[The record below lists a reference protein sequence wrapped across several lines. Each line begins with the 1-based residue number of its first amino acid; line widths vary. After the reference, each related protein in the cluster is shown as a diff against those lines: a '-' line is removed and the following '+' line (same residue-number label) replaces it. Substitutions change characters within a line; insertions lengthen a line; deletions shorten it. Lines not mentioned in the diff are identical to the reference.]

1 MLIDFNKER
10 LEETLSDFYAAIGVN
25 INIADENFQMISE
38 RYSLN
43 NKYCTYIQSLDNGRE
58 KCICSDK
65 ELLLKCRETK
75 KAQFHVCH
83 AGLIDVGVPIIHA
96 DTVIGYL
103 ILGQMKKT
111 DDFFHYLKKNEAIPE
126 NAKSMKEYYD
136 ELVLFD
142 EGKITSIINIAL
154 MLAKYILLEK
164 MLYSVTNDCVD
175 RVVHYISEN
184 LSEPFS
190 IKKMSAA
197 VGYSSSEIYKS
208 FHKYHHCTV
217 GEYVTKSRIE
227 YSCGLLLETDLSVEE
242 ISVKCGFSSAPYF
255 SKKFKELM
263 GISPVKYRKQGR
275 T

>member
-1 MLIDFNKER
+1 MRDFSTIFTVRTDLASETREFWREKNSGEPGGTRYENKKICGVDADF
-10 LEETLSDFYAAIGVN
+10 LEVMNSDGEKATGKPKG
-25 INIADENFQMISE
+25 
-38 RYSLN
+38 R
-43 NKYCTYIQSLDNGRE
+43 YCTLNVGKIWDSDIRGFDNAMTA
-58 KCICSDK
+58 
-65 ELLLKCRETK
+65 LCR
-75 KAQFHVCH
+75 
-83 AGLIDVGVPIIHA
+83 IIRN
-96 DTVIGYL
+96 
-103 ILGQMKKT
+103 
-111 DDFFHYLKKNEAIPE
+111 FIPE

-190 IKKMSAA
+190 IKKLSAA

-227 YSCGLLLETDLSVEE
+227 YSRGLLLETDLSVEE